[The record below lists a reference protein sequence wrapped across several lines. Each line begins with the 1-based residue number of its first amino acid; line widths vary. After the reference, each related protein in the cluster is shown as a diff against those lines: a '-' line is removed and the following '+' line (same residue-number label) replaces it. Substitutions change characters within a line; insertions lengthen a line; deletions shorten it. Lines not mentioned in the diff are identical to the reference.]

1 MCHFI
6 RNVVIMHESMK
17 SKWNGAR
24 IKLLWVHIDIG
35 LWIVLDE
42 KWWNIDAWFSQEIY
56 DTTVSSV
63 NSFFSVT
70 FTLIWILDTFKL
82 YISYTTQR
90 STFVCLYYRIGDWFW
105 VLSQGLSFQW
115 QQTTHNFSV
124 HIINGIIFFST
135 LISNTRLNCFRCTFI
150 YIKHHT

>member
-24 IKLLWVHIDIG
+24 IELLWVHIDIG
-35 LWIVLDE
+35 LWIVLNE

-115 QQTTHNFSV
+115 QQTTHNVSV
-124 HIINGIIFFST
+124 HINNGMIFFLLWYRIRA
-135 LISNTRLNCFRCTFI
+135 LIAFGVLS
-150 YIKHHT
+150 YI